1 MASSTGVI
9 VSRLC
14 LRAVSQ
20 IEGRLLLWRCQ
31 ASVSLLL
38 DRLSKLEDDSTVARV
53 SPLRLTYV
61 LLVKPSL
68 LATGAMSGQCV
79 STVGAFGEGGVML

>member
-1 MASSTGVI
+1 MAVPGQC
-9 VSRLC
+9 VS
-14 LRAVSQ
+14 AV
-20 IEGRLLLWRCQ
+20 GP
-31 ASVSLLL
+31 SV
-38 DRLSKLEDDSTVARV
+38 KAGGCSTVARV